1 MRVKSIA
8 LPLVAVALG
17 AASAAP
23 ATAACKKFA
32 FEVNDYGKD
41 GPTRDAKALLDKHI
55 ATWAKEHSIS
65 HYTVGKKD
73 VTCELFLNLIVV
85 DEHTCRAIATVC
97 WQGPDPDA
105 PAPVK
110 APVKAPA
117 KPAAKPKAATAPTR
131 STM

>member
-1 MRVKSIA
+1 MRANSIL

-55 ATWAKEHSIS
+55 ATWAQQQGIS

-85 DEHTCRAIATVC
+85 DEHTCRAVATVC
-97 WQGPDPDA
+97 WQGPDPTA
-105 PAPVK
+105 PAPAK
-110 APVKAPA
+110 LPA
-117 KPAAKPKAATAPTR
+117 KPTAKPKAATAPSR
-131 STM
+131 PML

>member
-1 MRVKSIA
+1 MRANSIL

-55 ATWAKEHSIS
+55 ATWAQQQGIS

-85 DEHTCRAIATVC
+85 DEHTCRAVATVC
-97 WQGPDPDA
+97 WPGADPTA
-105 PAPVK
+105 PAK
-110 APVKAPA
+110 LPA
-117 KPAAKPKAATAPTR
+117 KPAAKSKAATAPSR
-131 STM
+131 PMM